1 MGINL
6 VPTEISNLYNPI
18 LAEIF
23 FSIIGLV
30 FIATGVKAFR
40 DTATAKHVTTGIFWT
55 IMGVCFIIGKYI
67 PSWIVGVLIV
77 ASAVITAI
85 GGVVQTKNDIPT
97 KEETRANA
105 DRIGYKIF
113 IPALMLALVSVI
125 AAMLGLVSGNNAI
138 GVSAIFGAIAVFAI
152 TKAPAKS
159 IVTEGSRMLDNMG
172 SVAFLPQL
180 LAALGVLFTACGVGD
195 VISKGVA
202 SIIPDGNRFIAVAV
216 YCVGTALFTII
227 MGNGFAAFS
236 VITVGIGIPFLIMQG
251 ANPVVVGAM
260 GLTAGYCG
268 TLLTPMAAN
277 FNIMP
282 AALLE
287 TKSKYAVIKA
297 QAPMAVVMLIIHIF
311 LMYFLAF

>member
-6 VPTEISNLYNPI
+6 VPTEISNFYNPI

-113 IPALMLALVSVI
+113 IPALMLCWDWY
-125 AAMLGLVSGNNAI
+125 
-138 GVSAIFGAIAVFAI
+138 
-152 TKAPAKS
+152 PA
-159 IVTEGSRMLDNMG
+159 
-172 SVAFLPQL
+172 
-180 LAALGVLFTACGVGD
+180 
-195 VISKGVA
+195 
-202 SIIPDGNRFIAVAV
+202 
-216 YCVGTALFTII
+216 
-227 MGNGFAAFS
+227 
-236 VITVGIGIPFLIMQG
+236 IMQSVFQLFL
-251 ANPVVVGAM
+251 ARLQYLP
-260 GLTAGYCG
+260 LRKR
-268 TLLTPMAAN
+268 LLR
-277 FNIMP
+277 
-282 AALLE
+282 ALLL
-287 TKSKYAVIKA
+287 KAAVCWTTWV
-297 QAPMAVVMLIIHIF
+297 PLPF
-311 LMYFLAF
+311 CRSC

>member
-159 IVTEGSRMLDNMG
+159 IVTEGSRLLDNMG

-180 LAALGVLFTACGVGD
+180 LA
-195 VISKGVA
+195 VA

-216 YCVGTALFTII
+216 YCVGMALFTII

>member
-113 IPALMLALVSVI
+113 IPALMLRA
-125 AAMLGLVSGNNAI
+125 
-138 GVSAIFGAIAVFAI
+138 GVCYRSYA
-152 TKAPAKS
+152 
-159 IVTEGSRMLDNMG
+159 
-172 SVAFLPQL
+172 
-180 LAALGVLFTACGVGD
+180 
-195 VISKGVA
+195 
-202 SIIPDGNRFIAVAV
+202 
-216 YCVGTALFTII
+216 GT
-227 MGNGFAAFS
+227 
-236 VITVGIGIPFLIMQG
+236 GIRQ
-251 ANPVVVGAM
+251 
-260 GLTAGYCG
+260 
-268 TLLTPMAAN
+268 
-277 FNIMP
+277 
-282 AALLE
+282 
-287 TKSKYAVIKA
+287 
-297 QAPMAVVMLIIHIF
+297 
-311 LMYFLAF
+311 

>member
-1 MGINL
+1 
-6 VPTEISNLYNPI
+6 
-18 LAEIF
+18 
-23 FSIIGLV
+23 
-30 FIATGVKAFR
+30 
-40 DTATAKHVTTGIFWT
+40 
-55 IMGVCFIIGKYI
+55 MGVCFIVGQYI

-85 GGVVQTKNDIPT
+85 GGVVQTKNDVPT

-113 IPALMLALVSVI
+113 IPALTLALVSVV
-125 AAMLGLVSGNNAI
+125 AAWLGLVSGNNAI
-138 GVSAIFGAIAVFAI
+138 GVSAVFGAIAVFAI

-159 IVTEGSRMLDNMG
+159 IVTEGSRLLDNMG
-172 SVAFLPQL
+172 PVAFLPQL
-180 LAALGVLFTACGVGD
+180 LAALGVLFTTCGVGD

-202 SIIPDGNRFIAVAV
+202 SIIPDGSRFIAVAV
-216 YCVGTALFTII
+216 YCIGMALFTII

-236 VITVGIGIPFLIMQG
+236 VITVGVGIPFLIMQG

-287 TKSKYAVIKA
+287 TRNKYAIIKA
-297 QAPMAVVMLIIHIF
+297 QAPTAVVMLVIHIF

>member
-138 GVSAIFGAIAVFAI
+138 GVSAILA
-152 TKAPAKS
+152 
-159 IVTEGSRMLDNMG
+159 RLQY
-172 SVAFLPQL
+172 LPLRKRL
-180 LAALGVLFTACGVGD
+180 L
-195 VISKGVA
+195 
-202 SIIPDGNRFIAVAV
+202 R
-216 YCVGTALFTII
+216 
-227 MGNGFAAFS
+227 
-236 VITVGIGIPFLIMQG
+236 
-251 ANPVVVGAM
+251 
-260 GLTAGYCG
+260 
-268 TLLTPMAAN
+268 
-277 FNIMP
+277 
-282 AALLE
+282 ALLL
-287 TKSKYAVIKA
+287 KAAVCWTTWV
-297 QAPMAVVMLIIHIF
+297 PLPF
-311 LMYFLAF
+311 CRSC

>member
-6 VPTEISNLYNPI
+6 VPTEISNFYNPI

-30 FIATGVKAFR
+30 FIAPGVKAFR

-67 PSWIVGVLIV
+67 PSWIVGVLII

-97 KEETRANA
+97 KEETRANT

-152 TKAPAKS
+152 TKAPAKN
-159 IVTEGSRMLDNMG
+159 IVTEGSRLLDNMG
-172 SVAFLPQL
+172 PLP
-180 LAALGVLFTACGVGD
+180 FCR
-195 VISKGVA
+195 S
-202 SIIPDGNRFIAVAV
+202 
-216 YCVGTALFTII
+216 C
-227 MGNGFAAFS
+227 
-236 VITVGIGIPFLIMQG
+236 
-251 ANPVVVGAM
+251 
-260 GLTAGYCG
+260 
-268 TLLTPMAAN
+268 
-277 FNIMP
+277 
-282 AALLE
+282 
-287 TKSKYAVIKA
+287 
-297 QAPMAVVMLIIHIF
+297 
-311 LMYFLAF
+311 

>member
-6 VPTEISNLYNPI
+6 VPTEISNFYNPI

-113 IPALMLALVSVI
+113 ISALMLALVSVI

-138 GVSAIFGAIAVFAI
+138 GVSAILGAIAVFAI

-159 IVTEGSRMLDNMG
+159 IVTEGSRLLDNMG
-172 SVAFLPQL
+172 RCLFAAAASCVGCSVYGLRCRRCYFQR
-180 LAALGVLFTACGVGD
+180 CGKHYPRWQSFYCRCRILCWNG
-195 VISKGVA
+195 
-202 SIIPDGNRFIAVAV
+202 AV
-216 YCVGTALFTII
+216 YHYHGQWFCRFLGHYGRHWYPVPDYAGSKSCR
-227 MGNGFAAFS
+227 GRRNGF
-236 VITVGIGIPFLIMQG
+236 
-251 ANPVVVGAM
+251 NRR
-260 GLTAGYCG
+260 
-268 TLLTPMAAN
+268 LLRYLVN
-277 FNIMP
+277 SNGCK
-282 AALLE
+282 L
-287 TKSKYAVIKA
+287 
-297 QAPMAVVMLIIHIF
+297 
-311 LMYFLAF
+311 

>member
-6 VPTEISNLYNPI
+6 VPTEISNFYNPI

-105 DRIGYKIF
+105 DHRLQNFYF
-113 IPALMLALVSVI
+113 
-125 AAMLGLVSGNNAI
+125 
-138 GVSAIFGAIAVFAI
+138 GV
-152 TKAPAKS
+152 
-159 IVTEGSRMLDNMG
+159 D
-172 SVAFLPQL
+172 
-180 LAALGVLFTACGVGD
+180 
-195 VISKGVA
+195 
-202 SIIPDGNRFIAVAV
+202 
-216 YCVGTALFTII
+216 
-227 MGNGFAAFS
+227 
-236 VITVGIGIPFLIMQG
+236 
-251 ANPVVVGAM
+251 VGA
-260 GLTAGYCG
+260 GVCYRSYAGTG
-268 TLLTPMAAN
+268 
-277 FNIMP
+277 IR
-282 AALLE
+282 
-287 TKSKYAVIKA
+287 
-297 QAPMAVVMLIIHIF
+297 Q
-311 LMYFLAF
+311 

>member
-159 IVTEGSRMLDNMG
+159 IVTEGSRLLDNMG
-172 SVAFLPQL
+172 SVAFLP
-180 LAALGVLFTACGVGD
+180 
-195 VISKGVA
+195 
-202 SIIPDGNRFIAVAV
+202 
-216 YCVGTALFTII
+216 
-227 MGNGFAAFS
+227 
-236 VITVGIGIPFLIMQG
+236 
-251 ANPVVVGAM
+251 
-260 GLTAGYCG
+260 
-268 TLLTPMAAN
+268 
-277 FNIMP
+277 
-282 AALLE
+282 
-287 TKSKYAVIKA
+287 
-297 QAPMAVVMLIIHIF
+297 
-311 LMYFLAF
+311 